1 MILYCL
7 TNFLYEFDN
16 GKSTL
21 NNSALK
27 FAAEEQALVPD
38 MKTSIPRLFCKP
50 IITGD
55 LEKVYSEPCKR
66 YSWSQSTK

>member
-27 FAAEEQALVPD
+27 FAPDEQALYLTWKQASRD
-38 MKTSIPRLFCKP
+38 FFLRP
-50 IITGD
+50 IIAGD
-55 LEKVYSEPCKR
+55 LE
-66 YSWSQSTK
+66 

>member
-7 TNFLYEFDN
+7 IYFLYAFDN

-27 FAAEEQALVPD
+27 FAADEQALYLTWKQASRD
-38 MKTSIPRLFCKP
+38 FLCRP
-50 IITGD
+50 IIEGD
-55 LEKVYSEPCKR
+55 LE
-66 YSWSQSTK
+66 